1 MVWASLIKSIV
12 SLWSAL
18 VGYFRDKRL
27 IDLGAKEAELEGR
40 KAIDE
45 TNANIDIKRND
56 VELRKST
63 RKKYTRKP

>member
-27 IDLGAKEAELEGR
+27 IDLGAKESELEGIK
-40 KAIDE
+40 KADE
-45 TNANIDIKRND
+45 KTIDIAVKRAD
-56 VELRKST
+56 DSVRERTKT
-63 RKKYTRKP
+63 KYQRD